1 MENHTSSLSLDQI
14 QVFIRELTFTLG
26 LALMQPDLHSKCLQR
41 SLRFNFPTAAQKKLK
56 NPCRDEILFQADT
69 ARGVLTFKGERF
81 WIEPK
86 RTGLSSGS
94 VQSLWLN
101 SSRDLKHL
109 QGCCPNITI
118 FSSREGYATGKSK
131 FSHKSNKI
139 PTEEQNTHQQ
149 RFQLPNHRSQN
160 TKTPPYKWPNHKIEC
175 IQLNAV
181 LSLWGLIVHF
191 Q

>member
-26 LALMQPDLHSKCLQR
+26 LALMQLDLYSKCLQR

-69 ARGVLTFKGERF
+69 ARAVLTFKGERF